1 MQINR
6 QCLGVLSA
14 VFLICAILALP
25 NTTKLALAI
34 GVMSTDYTGQKAAL
48 INIKTVASSSGGKAS
63 PGTTATTSAPRV
75 GTIPKVILYWG
86 ANNENS
92 ETLNARYVEYPSVF
106 ANSDSSSSS
115 TTSTIINK
123 NPNFEFTVNSWPTI
137 NRGDTITAI
146 LGSSTNRVIARDLR
160 IQLINVLNPLQAAN
174 YNSVSLGST
183 SIILPSA
190 INDNNGQ
197 NSKFV
202 LPNSISGG
210 YYIVNVFTKFSR
222 VILLTKVNLSLTP

>member
-92 ETLNARYVEYPSVF
+92 ETLNARYVEYPSV
-106 ANSDSSSSS
+106 
-115 TTSTIINK
+115 
-123 NPNFEFTVNSWPTI
+123 FEFTVNSWPTI